1 MLILTVVVS
10 KKIYKA
16 FVLVIA
22 LLLAFVFSGC
32 EGNIE
37 IDPYGE
43 YDTITKSLAFNVPVT
58 ETSSFL
64 TDGAGYATVITL
76 TDGDTTTFKIT
87 GDQTVT
93 IRYYCVDTPEST
105 GGVEKWGK
113 AASKFVKERLSKA
126 TSIVLEAT
134 STPAKHDSYGSRYL
148 GYVWYKINEGDNYK
162 LLNLELVENGFTPN
176 KAINTPDFK
185 YYSEFKKAEDFA
197 KGNALRV
204 HGNYEDPLYS
214 TAASKITI
222 KDFWDNVDE
231 YYNKEADSGA
241 KVRIQAYISDLTI
254 SSTGTYTFTA
264 TQKIDGKY
272 YDIAVYTG
280 YSSSLASTYMTIGD
294 LFSITGTI
302 QLYNQQYQISGV
314 TYVAMQSGGDY
325 LTTLQ
330 SNYYCTFNSSI
341 EYAGKWGTSL
351 FSDVTVQSATVENGE
366 LTITGSTSQRGANG
380 NKDAEIYTFKLPV
393 SSEFDVTKLDGK
405 VISVAGIQEVKKSKV
420 IAVDDINKIV
430 IR

>member
-1 MLILTVVVS
+1 MVVN
-10 KKIYKA
+10 KNIYKA

-32 EGNIE
+32 EKSSD

-43 YDTITKSLAFNVPVT
+43 YDTITKSLAYNVQVT

-64 TDGAGYATVITL
+64 TDGAGYATVVNL

-87 GDQTVT
+87 GDQIVT

-113 AASKFVKERLSKA
+113 AASKFVKERLDKT

-134 STPAKHDSYGSRYL
+134 ATPAKHDSYGSRYL
-148 GYVWYKINEGDNYK
+148 GYVWYKTSDNDNYK
-162 LLNLELVENGFTPN
+162 LLNLELVENGFTQN

-214 TAASKITI
+214 TAATKITL
-222 KDFWDNVDE
+222 KEFWDNVDE

-241 KVRIQAYISDLTI
+241 KVRIQAYITDLTV
-254 SSTGTYTFTA
+254 SPSGTYTFTA

-272 YDIAVYTG
+272 YNIAVYTG
-280 YSSSLASTYMTIGD
+280 YSSSLASTYITIGD
-294 LFSITGTI
+294 MFSITGTI

-330 SNYYCTFNSSI
+330 SNYYCTFDSRI

-366 LTITGSTSQRGANG
+366 LTITGSTSQNSANG
-380 NKDAEIYTFKLPV
+380 YKDSETYTFKVPV
-393 SSEFDVTKLDGK
+393 EAGFDASSFEGK
-405 VISVAGIQEVKKSKV
+405 VISVAGIQEVKKSK
-420 IAVDDINKIV
+420 IISVDSLNKIS

>member
-1 MLILTVVVS
+1 MVVN
-10 KKIYKA
+10 KNIYRA

-32 EGNIE
+32 EKSSD

-43 YDTITKSLAFNVPVT
+43 YDEVTKTLAYNVNVT

-64 TDGAGYATVITL
+64 TDGAGYATVVTL

-87 GDQTVT
+87 GDQIVT

-113 AASKFVKERLSKA
+113 AASKFVKERLEKA

-148 GYVWYKINEGDNYK
+148 GYVWYKTSESDNYK
-162 LLNLELVENGFTPN
+162 LLNLELVENGFTQN
-176 KAINTPDFK
+176 KAINTSDFK
-185 YYSEFKKAEDFA
+185 YYTEFKKAEDFA
-197 KGNALRV
+197 KSNGLRV

-214 TAASKITI
+214 TAATKINL
-222 KDFWDNVDE
+222 KEFWDNVDE

-241 KVRIQAYISDLTI
+241 KVRIQAYITDLTV
-254 SSTGTYTFTA
+254 SPSGTYTFTA

-272 YDIAVYTG
+272 YNIAVYTG

-294 LFSITGTI
+294 MFSITGTI

-330 SNYYCTFNSSI
+330 SNYYCTFDSRI

-351 FSDVTVQSATVENGE
+351 FSDVTVQSAIVENGE
-366 LTITGSTSQRGANG
+366 LTITGTTSQNSANG
-380 NKDAEIYTFKLPV
+380 YKDSETYTFKVPV
-393 SSEFDVTKLDGK
+393 EAGFDASSFDGK
-405 VISVAGIQEVKKSKV
+405 VISVSGIQEVKKSK
-420 IAVDDINKIV
+420 IISVDNLNKIS

>member
-1 MLILTVVVS
+1 MVVN
-10 KKIYKA
+10 KNIYKA

-32 EGNIE
+32 EKSSD

-43 YDTITKSLAFNVPVT
+43 YDTITKSLAYNVQVT

-64 TDGAGYATVITL
+64 TDGAGYATVVNL

-87 GDQTVT
+87 GDQIVT

-113 AASKFVKERLSKA
+113 AASKFVKERLDKA

-134 STPAKHDSYGSRYL
+134 ATPAKHDSYGSRYL
-148 GYVWYKINEGDNYK
+148 GYVWYKTSDNDNYK
-162 LLNLELVENGFTPN
+162 LLNLELVENGFTQN

-214 TAASKITI
+214 TAATKITL
-222 KDFWDNVDE
+222 KEFWDNVDE

-241 KVRIQAYISDLTI
+241 KVRIQAYITDLI
-254 SSTGTYTFTA
+254 VSPSGTYTFTA

-272 YDIAVYTG
+272 YNIAVYTG

-294 LFSITGTI
+294 MFSITGTI

-330 SNYYCTFNSSI
+330 SNYYCTFDSRI

-366 LTITGSTSQRGANG
+366 LTITGSTSQNSANG
-380 NKDAEIYTFKLPV
+380 YKDSETYTFKVPV
-393 SSEFDVTKLDGK
+393 EAGFDASSFEGK
-405 VISVAGIQEVKKSKV
+405 VISVAGIQEVKKSK
-420 IAVDDINKIV
+420 IISVDSLNKIS

>member
-1 MLILTVVVS
+1 MVVS

-16 FVLVIA
+16 FVLVIV
-22 LLLAFVFSGC
+22 LLLAFVFAGC
-32 EGNIE
+32 EGNVA

-43 YDTITKSLAFNVPVT
+43 YDAITKSLAYNVQVT

-64 TDGAGYATVITL
+64 TDGAGYATVVNL

-93 IRYYCVDTPEST
+93 VRYYCVDTPEST

-113 AASKFVKERLSKA
+113 AASLFVKDRLSKA

-134 STPAKHDSYGSRYL
+134 ATPAKHDSYGVRYL

-162 LLNLELVENGFTPN
+162 LLNLELVENGFTQN

-185 YYSEFKKAEDFA
+185 YYSDFKKAEDFA
-197 KGNALRV
+197 KANGLRV
-204 HGNYEDPLYS
+204 HGNSEDPLYS
-214 TAASKITI
+214 TAATKITI

-241 KVRIQAYISDLTI
+241 KVRIQAYITDLTV
-254 SSTGTYTFTA
+254 SSSGTYTFTA

-272 YDIAVYTG
+272 YNISVYTG
-280 YSSSLASTYMTIGD
+280 YSSSQASTYMTLGD

>member
-1 MLILTVVVS
+1 MVVN
-10 KKIYKA
+10 KNIYRA

-22 LLLAFVFSGC
+22 LLLAFAFSGC
-32 EGNIE
+32 EKSSD

-43 YDTITKSLAFNVPVT
+43 YDEVTKTLAYNVKVT

-64 TDGAGYATVITL
+64 TDGAGYATVVTL

-87 GDQTVT
+87 GDQIVT

-113 AASKFVKERLSKA
+113 AASKFVKERLDKA

-148 GYVWYKINEGDNYK
+148 GYVWYKTSESDNYK
-162 LLNLELVENGFTPN
+162 LLNLELVENGFTQN
-176 KAINTPDFK
+176 KAINTSDFK
-185 YYSEFKKAEDFA
+185 YYTEFKKAEDFA
-197 KGNALRV
+197 KSNGLRV

-214 TAASKITI
+214 TAATKINL
-222 KDFWDNVDE
+222 KEFWDNVDE

-241 KVRIQAYISDLTI
+241 KVRIQAYITDLTV
-254 SSTGTYTFTA
+254 SPSGTYTFTA

-272 YDIAVYTG
+272 YNIAVYTG

-294 LFSITGTI
+294 MFSITGTI

-330 SNYYCTFNSSI
+330 SNYYCTFDSRI

-366 LTITGSTSQRGANG
+366 LTITGSTSQNSANG
-380 NKDAEIYTFKLPV
+380 YKDSETYTFKVPV
-393 SSEFDVTKLDGK
+393 EAGFDASSFDGK
-405 VISVAGIQEVKKSKV
+405 VISVSGIQEVKKSK
-420 IAVDDINKIV
+420 IISVDNLNKIS